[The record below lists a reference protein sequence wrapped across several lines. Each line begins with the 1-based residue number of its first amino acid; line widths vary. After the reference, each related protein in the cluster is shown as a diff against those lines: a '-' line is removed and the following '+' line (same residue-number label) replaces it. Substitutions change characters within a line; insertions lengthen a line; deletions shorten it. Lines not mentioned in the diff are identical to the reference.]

1 MFSKKTTKISLSIWR
16 YVVSVKLMV
25 KILSIFVAF
34 LENMNFTSIFFI
46 FYLYGQ
52 QWGYSEKSYTMKQ
65 TYMYVH
71 IRYQGTA
78 SNNEIAKKVI
88 KLVKFSAIF
97 HYALTVLWP
106 SMHFSQN
113 VQNTEQNAN
122 AYQ

>member
-1 MFSKKTTKISLSIWR
+1 MQVWYYAHQTAKGLNQSDAFFYISNFVYRQTSNSKDNSEDTQKKAT
-16 YVVSVKLMV
+16 
-25 KILSIFVAF
+25 
-34 LENMNFTSIFFI
+34 
-46 FYLYGQ
+46 
-52 QWGYSEKSYTMKQ
+52 QWNKH
-65 TYMYVH
+65 TYMYWVSGH
-71 IRYQGTA
+71 GL
-78 SNNEIAKKVI
+78 NKVI